1 MNIVNDYDY
10 FILKKLQET
19 IDRAYDKVVESECSE
34 EALEALYHFVFSDR
48 VSNKIYEILPN
59 FEWYDPDA
67 TYREDV
73 CAFIDA
79 FWREMDELIIV

>member
-1 MNIVNDYDY
+1 MHIVNDNDY
-10 FILKKLQET
+10 LILKKLQET

-34 EALEALYHFVFSDR
+34 EAWEALYHFVFSDR

-73 CAFIDA
+73 CAFIGA

>member
-1 MNIVNDYDY
+1 MNIVNDYEY

-34 EALEALYHFVFSDR
+34 EAWEALYHFVFSDR

-59 FEWYDPDA
+59 FEWYDPDT
-67 TYREDV
+67 TYQEDV
-73 CAFIDA
+73 CAFIGA
-79 FWREMDELIIV
+79 FLIEMDELKIV

>member
-1 MNIVNDYDY
+1 MNIVNDYEY

-19 IDRAYDKVVESECSE
+19 IDRAYDKVVELECSE
-34 EALEALYHFVFSDR
+34 EAWEALYHFVFSDR

>member
-34 EALEALYHFVFSDR
+34 EAWKALYHFVFSDR
-48 VSNKIYEILPN
+48 VSHKIYEILPS
-59 FEWYDPDA
+59 FEWYNPDT
-67 TYREDV
+67 TYQEDV
-73 CAFIDA
+73 CAFINA
-79 FWREMDELIIV
+79 FRREMDELIIV

>member
-34 EALEALYHFVFSDR
+34 EAWEALYHFVFSDR
-48 VSNKIYEILPN
+48 VSNKIYEICDT
-59 FEWYDPDA
+59 E
-67 TYREDV
+67 E
-73 CAFIDA
+73 
-79 FWREMDELIIV
+79 